1 MPGPRWPGKKRPVQ
15 SVVALTMLAAQSSV
29 WDQIRRVPRQ
39 AWINV
44 VICVLAVLIVVRL
57 WRAMKKLND
66 YAPYFVAVIVTT
78 TVFFYW
84 VYNRT
89 EPRILS
95 PLVDRLVPFFP
106 TRSKQE
112 QDLEKLRR
120 GREI

>member
-1 MPGPRWPGKKRPVQ
+1 MKSLVL
-15 SVVALTMLAAQSSV
+15 LTILAAQSSA

-39 AWINV
+39 AWINF

-66 YAPYFVAVIVTT
+66 YAPYIVAVLVTA
-78 TVFFYW
+78 TVFSYW

-95 PLVDRLVPFFP
+95 PLVDRLMPFFP
-106 TRSKQE
+106 TKSKQE

>member
-1 MPGPRWPGKKRPVQ
+1 MK
-15 SVVALTMLAAQSSV
+15 SLVVLAILAAQSSV

-39 AWINV
+39 AWINF

-57 WRAMKKLND
+57 WRTLKRLND
-66 YAPYFVAVIVTT
+66 YAPYFVAAIVTT
-78 TVFFYW
+78 TVFFFW

-95 PLVDRLVPFFP
+95 PLVDRLMPFFP
-106 TRSKQE
+106 TKSKQE
-112 QDLEKLRR
+112 QDLDKLRR